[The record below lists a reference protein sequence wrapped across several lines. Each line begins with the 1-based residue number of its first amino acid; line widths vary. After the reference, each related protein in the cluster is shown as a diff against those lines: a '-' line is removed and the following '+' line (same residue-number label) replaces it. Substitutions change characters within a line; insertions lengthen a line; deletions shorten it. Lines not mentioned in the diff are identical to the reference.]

1 MAQNLYPNPLK
12 RNDIMNIFRTI
23 KNAWIKKTVQPVTT
37 PPQPEPAP
45 DPYKPLT
52 DEERKVWFENILK
65 QMNCEFTLKK
75 WKEGWEYNTEYQGGK
90 FRLLLPNKSPY
101 IELRFPNFFQT
112 GQEKIN
118 EVRITCNDMMN
129 KYRSTK
135 FSYFIDYENRKVHVN
150 ADTDTVFVPMAA
162 DEKLVLNDMLTRN
175 FEYRREFNERFNILL
190 KEPTIDLEDPEQ
202 SYANRK
208 TEMYMLRGVEM
219 VADGQEVGNYDSIPD
234 SPDLGDIVYE
244 LLGAQDYHWQTMR
257 IDQGGERISTIDNP
271 VDIELYHVLEAVIG
285 KDKNGRTIM
294 ENKRAVITVG
304 FTTTEEPHKNQT
316 LQIILTDEDDDD
328 VTIYV
333 RISLIL
339 LPTSLDRQRSA
350 SSLGNLP
357 IVRSFLLGYDR
368 VQGNRR
374 DQEFLYMW
382 NEAQDKLTEGDYAK
396 LTPEEMLIADCSEA
410 NLARMLYWGRKFFLN
425 KRYYEAISY
434 LKNAFET
441 LKPRFH
447 TLSDKWRE
455 HFFEL
460 TYYLGFSYA
469 QLQQY
474 KMAYYYLD
482 ALQPLNKINYTMELL
497 NVLVLSNDF
506 RAMPFIQRL
515 NADLQEILNK
525 LDEAD
530 EKRPSMEAL
539 AQFVRFHQGVL
550 LVKWGEIDEAEKIFK
565 ELVNTAEFGD
575 ACIKQLAEIQRQ
587 RRLAAAEKED
597 EDYLDDLLDEDIDES
612 IDHFADDHARRETGK
627 PSEEKAEEGTDKKNE
642 KNAKKDSDT
651 STDKTTDGKSDEDDP
666 EKQA

>member
-1 MAQNLYPNPLK
+1 
-12 RNDIMNIFRTI
+12 MNIFRTI
-23 KNAWIKKTVQPVTT
+23 KNAWTRKNVQPVTT
-37 PPQPEPAP
+37 PLTQPEPAP

-52 DEERKVWFENILK
+52 DDERKVWFEDILK
-65 QMNCEFTLKK
+65 KMNCEFTIKK
-75 WKEGWEYNTEYQGGK
+75 WKEGWEYNTVYQGGK
-90 FRLLLPNKSPY
+90 FRILLPNNSPY
-101 IELRFPNFFQT
+101 IELRFPFFFT
-112 GQEKIN
+112 TEQERIN

-135 FSYFIDYENRKVHVN
+135 FSYIIDYEKRKVHVN
-150 ADTDTVFVPMAA
+150 ADTDNVLVPMAA
-162 DEKLVLNDMLTRN
+162 DEKLILNDMLTRN

-190 KEPTIDLEDPEQ
+190 KEPAIDLEDPEQ

-208 TEMYMLRGVEM
+208 TEMYMLRSVEM
-219 VADGQEVGNYDSIPD
+219 VADGQELGNYENIPD
-234 SPDLGDIVYE
+234 SPNLGDIVCE
-244 LLGAQDYHWQTMR
+244 LLGIQDYHWQTMR
-257 IDQGGERISTIDNP
+257 IDKGEGKTSVINNP
-271 VDIELYHVLEAVIG
+271 IDIELYRVLDAVIG

-294 ENKRAVITVG
+294 ENKRVVITVG

-333 RISLIL
+333 RISLVL

-350 SSLGNLP
+350 SSLGNQP
-357 IVRSFLLGYDR
+357 VVHSFLLGYDR

-374 DQEFLYMW
+374 DQEFIYMW
-382 NEAQDKLTEGDYAK
+382 NEAHDKLAEGDYSK
-396 LTPEEMLIADCSEA
+396 LTPDEMLIADCSEA

-441 LKPRFH
+441 LKTKFH

-474 KMAYYYLD
+474 KLAYYYLD
-482 ALQPLNKINYTMELL
+482 ALLPLNKINYTMEFL

-515 NADLQEILNK
+515 NVDLQGILNN
-525 LDEAD
+525 LDEED
-530 EKRPSMEAL
+530 EKRPNIEAL

-550 LVKWGEIDEAEKIFK
+550 LLKWGEIDEAEKIFK
-565 ELVNTAEFGD
+565 ELINTAEFGD

-587 RRLAAAEKED
+587 RRLAA
-597 EDYLDDLLDEDIDES
+597 
-612 IDHFADDHARRETGK
+612 
-627 PSEEKAEEGTDKKNE
+627 EEKADEEYLDNLLNEHIDKYADRLVDSLASSLANSPADKKTDANADKKTEKDYNKNTDKKTDDENKE
-642 KNAKKDSDT
+642 DT
-651 STDKTTDGKSDEDDP
+651 P
-666 EKQA
+666 EKHP